1 VPQPRLSVLLPVL
14 NGERFLDEAIASI
27 VAQDFA
33 EFEFIVIDDGSTDAT
48 PAILERWAARD
59 SRIVILRSE
68 RNLGISAS
76 LNKGLDVARGAYIA
90 RQDAD
95 DISEP
100 GRFRAQVEV
109 LDAQSDVVLVSTNYH
124 VIDRAGNILQTTQLD
139 HPPALIEFLLLFS
152 NALGGHS
159 QVMFRRDAIRELG
172 AYSTEFLCSQDY
184 ELWTRV
190 VRRGRIVV
198 LPQTGM
204 RYRVHDSRI
213 TVRES
218 DRQIEESWGITRR
231 MLTAYLVRELSDAE
245 LCAIASVWR
254 QHLPSMRPDLASAV
268 FAEAYRAFT
277 RAHSDAS
284 LRRGARTVAAQ
295 RFAITGAAMLR
306 QRRLIG
312 ALRHF
317 AYSLWWDP
325 LGLAKLTMRRLRKA

>member
-1 VPQPRLSVLLPVL
+1 
-14 NGERFLDEAIASI
+14 

-48 PAILERWAARD
+48 PAILQRWASRD
-59 SRIVILRSE
+59 PRFVILRNE
-68 RNLGISAS
+68 RNLGISTS
-76 LNKGLDVARGAYIA
+76 LNKGLDAAHGAYIA

-100 GRFRAQVEV
+100 GRFRAQVEL

-124 VIDRAGNILQTTQLD
+124 VIDGAGNILQTTQLD
-139 HPPALIEFLLLFS
+139 HPSALIEFLLLFS

-159 QVMFRRDAIRELG
+159 QVMFRRNAIRDLG

-198 LPQTGM
+198 LPQPGM

-231 MLTAYLVRELSDAE
+231 MLNAYLGRELSDAE

-254 QHLPSMRPDLASAV
+254 QHLPSTRPDLASAV
-268 FAEAYRAFT
+268 FAEAYRVFA
-277 RAHSDAS
+277 RHADAS
-284 LRRGARTVAAQ
+284 LRRRARTVAAQ

-306 QRRLIG
+306 QGSVIG

-317 AYSLWWDP
+317 AYSLRWDP
-325 LGLAKLTMRRLRKA
+325 FGLAKVVLRRLRAR